1 MSIRILHE
9 EYICYDL
16 YQITVGIIYKM
27 VFIKGCPLIYS
38 SFSVRYLQSIT
49 HGNIKWTE
57 KIKKLTLALV
67 LTFLTGATSTF
78 LGFPWWFTT
87 LSSSSSPLNTRIRIR
102 VEIIRIRN
110 RLWENWIRI
119 RGRAKEYRARIR
131 WGKKIKSRSDLQL
144 R

>member
-38 SFSVRYLQSIT
+38 SFDLFKALHLETS
-49 HGNIKWTE
+49 KWTE

-78 LGFPWWFTT
+78 LGFP
-87 LSSSSSPLNTRIRIR
+87 
-102 VEIIRIRN
+102 
-110 RLWENWIRI
+110 
-119 RGRAKEYRARIR
+119 
-131 WGKKIKSRSDLQL
+131 
-144 R
+144 